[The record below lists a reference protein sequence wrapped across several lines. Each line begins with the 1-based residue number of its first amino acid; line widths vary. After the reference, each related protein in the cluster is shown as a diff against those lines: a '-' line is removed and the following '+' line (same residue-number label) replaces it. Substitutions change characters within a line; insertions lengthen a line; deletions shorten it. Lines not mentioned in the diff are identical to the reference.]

1 MTFKKLALAA
11 AIATVPAAAF
21 SVETLDDSQLAA
33 TTGQDGIEVAIVIGA
48 SGIQTDVYLHDK
60 DGLAGTAGAYSTSS
74 YDGAIV
80 IDNMSVGVGGA
91 SIGIAIDVGDSSATA
106 AAPVMNIAVT
116 LPASLT
122 IVTGDIYVANSG
134 IDEGNRNVTGQ
145 TATPILNSMNITL
158 GATTL
163 NIQLGNEA
171 QTGSNAGTDM
181 IVLNSTIT
189 GGISITNMRLNDADS
204 GGGIGASSMTITNS
218 VGSDLTLNVDGN
230 VTTSGLE
237 LDLAQIGDGGGMR
250 IEIVDQYLGSTSAGI
265 IGDVSVRGLNL
276 NDTKVTISGK

>member
-33 TTGQDGIEVAIVIGA
+33 TTGQDGIQVAIEIGA
-48 SGIQTDVYLHDK
+48 AGIATDIYLHDK

-80 IDNMSVGVGGA
+80 IDNMTIGVGGA
-91 SIGIAIDVGDSSATA
+91 NIGINIDVGDSSATA

-116 LPASLT
+116 LPATLT
-122 IVTGDIYVANSG
+122 IVTGDISIANSG
-134 IDEGNRNVTGQ
+134 IDEGNRNTTGQ
-145 TATPILNSMNITL
+145 TGVILSSMTIEL

-171 QTGSNAGTDM
+171 QTGTNAGADM
-181 IVLNSTIT
+181 IVLNSTVS
-189 GGISITNMRLNDADS
+189 GGITISNMRLNDATNDD
-204 GGGIGASSMTITNS
+204 GIGATSMSITNS
-218 VGSDLTLNVDGN
+218 VGSDLTLMVDGN